1 MQFAPRGSPL
11 RESLLLGTCLAL
23 ALPAPTVL
31 AAPASLPDWGSAAK
45 PAPAKPAAPA
55 PAPAPA
61 PDPTPAAAPAP
72 TPQPSAAAPA
82 DDPDIVLTDTD
93 RPRKPRRAAAK
104 TSSPRKSK
112 TRVDKAADAVA
123 QTSLDRA
130 NSERTPIQ
138 EHAKGLETAGKPDEA
153 VRSLLVG
160 AEAYHDPVLYLLA
173 AESTLKIAHTRGRA
187 GVADDNRAI
196 GYVRTAQNLLKTADP
211 AAPRVDPD
219 EHDTLHAWGDD
230 LIKKAGQHKARMG
243 VRRTGHG
250 QLIAGGVLA
259 TAGLAGLGV
268 MSGGL
273 YLSSVSK
280 RELEK
285 GEGRPE
291 EDLQPLRDQQKRGE
305 TMIAAGAVL
314 GAVGLALG
322 IALVSLGARDLKAAR
337 SESSQARLRVAPT
350 FGGLVGGGR
359 F

>member
-1 MQFAPRGSPL
+1 MQFAPRGSPS

-23 ALPAPTVL
+23 ALPAPSVL

-45 PAPAKPAAPA
+45 PAAKPAAPA

-61 PDPTPAAAPAP
+61 PTPAAAPAP
-72 TPQPSAAAPA
+72 TPQPAAAPTEE
-82 DDPDIVLTDTD
+82 PDIVLTDTD
-93 RPRKPRRAAAK
+93 RPHKARRAPRTASARKP
-104 TSSPRKSK
+104 K
-112 TRVDKAADAVA
+112 TRVDKAAVLVA
-123 QTSLDRA
+123 QGSLDRA

-173 AESTLKIAHTRGRA
+173 AESTLKIAQTRGRP

-196 GYVRTAQNLLKTADP
+196 EYVRTAQGLLQTADP
-211 AAPRVDPD
+211 AAPRVDPE
-219 EHDTLHAWGDD
+219 EHATLDAWGED
-230 LIKKAGQHKARMG
+230 LVKSAGRHKARMG

-250 QLIAGGVLA
+250 QLIAGGLLA
-259 TAGLAGLGV
+259 SAGLAGLGV

-273 YLSSVSK
+273 YFSSVSK

-285 GEGRPE
+285 GAGRPD

-337 SESSQARLRVAPT
+337 TESSQARVRVSPT
-350 FGGLVGGGR
+350 FGGLVVVGR